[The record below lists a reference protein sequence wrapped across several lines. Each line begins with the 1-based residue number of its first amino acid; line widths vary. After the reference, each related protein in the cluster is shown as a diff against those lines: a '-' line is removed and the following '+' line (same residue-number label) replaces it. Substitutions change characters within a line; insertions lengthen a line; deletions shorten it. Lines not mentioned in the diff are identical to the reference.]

1 MADEIRRRRR
11 RMATNSLRE
20 VLEVEIVKKV
30 SSVWFMVIFLNID
43 NLLRVYVYSLVMIMN
58 VL

>member
-1 MADEIRRRRR
+1 
-11 RMATNSLRE
+11 MATNSLRE

-43 NLLRVYVYSLVMIMN
+43 NLRVYVYSLVMIMN